1 MLWKNKDKWDSSAAD
16 RAWKM
21 IDNTTEMKHMKCLGR
36 GSVKK
41 TKQNKTKTTKK
52 QHTEVI

>member
-1 MLWKNKDKWDSSAAD
+1 MLWKNKDKWDSSPAD

-36 GSVKK
+36 GLVEKK
-41 TKQNKTKTTKK
+41 KK
-52 QHTEVI
+52 KVI